1 MEIFKKYL
9 EENGEVGRV
18 VGQNHYLAYVSGLP
32 SLKLGEMVIT
42 ENEERGLVHGLEK
55 EVSEILMLDDG
66 KLKVGQQVAR
76 SNVFF
81 QIPVSEELLG
91 RIINPLGRPVDGLG
105 PIMGERKYL
114 PIKREAPGITQRV
127 KVGRF
132 LETGV
137 MMVDLLVPIG
147 YGQRELV
154 IGDAKTGKSVFLL
167 QTLSNQAKK
176 GVICIYVGIG
186 KESSAIKG
194 VEEYLKEMRVF
205 EKTIMIIATSE
216 NPSTINYLAPF
227 SGMTIAEY
235 FRDKGKDVLIVL
247 DDLTSHAKFYR
258 EISLLIKRL
267 PGRSA
272 YPGDIFH
279 VQAALLERA
288 GNIKTQEGK
297 EASITALP
305 AAETLE
311 NDLSGF
317 IQTNLMAMTDG
328 HIFFDINDFRKGKL
342 PAVNAF
348 LSVSRVGNQTKD
360 PLDWALAGWIRKKM
374 MGYERIKEIA
384 QFGEELF
391 PESQKLLDL
400 GKKLEIIF
408 NQTSRTIIPRSLQ
421 LFVFGLLLYG
431 FWDNKPQNIMRIE
444 VDTIIKNFQ
453 QVLPEMEKKMKKIK
467 SLEELK
473 NFAEQVIPGVKQVL
487 YKPL

>member
-1 MEIFKKYL
+1 METFKKHL
-9 EENGEVGRV
+9 NETEEIGRV
-18 VGQNHYLAYVSGLP
+18 VGQNHYLAYISGLP
-32 SLKLGEMVIT
+32 TLRLGEMVMT
-42 ENEERGLVHGLEK
+42 ENEERGLVHGLDK
-55 EVSEILMLDDG
+55 EVAEILMFDNE

-76 SNVFF
+76 SNNSF

-91 RIINPLGRPVDGLG
+91 RIINPLGKPIDGLG
-105 PIMGERKYL
+105 PVLGEKEYL
-114 PIKREAPGITQRV
+114 PIQREAPGITRRA
-127 KVGRF
+127 KVEKF

-137 MMVDLLVPIG
+137 MIVDLLVPIG

-167 QTLSNQAKK
+167 QALSNQAKK

-186 KESSAIKG
+186 KEVSAIKA
-194 VEEYLKEMRVF
+194 VEEYLKEMGAF
-205 EKTIMIIATSE
+205 ENTVMIVATSE
-216 NPSTINYLAPF
+216 NPSTINYLSPF
-227 SGMTIAEY
+227 SGMTVAEY
-235 FRDKGKDVLIVL
+235 FRDKGKNVLIVL

-279 VQAALLERA
+279 IQAALLERA
-288 GNIKTQEGK
+288 GNIKIQGNK
-297 EASITALP
+297 EVSITALP

-348 LSVSRVGNQTKD
+348 LSVSRVGNQTKKS
-360 PLDWALAGWIRKKM
+360 LDRDLTGWVRKKM
-374 MGYERIKEIA
+374 IGYERIKEIA

-391 PESQKLLDL
+391 PESQRLLDL

-408 NQTSRTIIPRSLQ
+408 NQSSKITIPRPLQ
-421 LFVFGLLLYG
+421 LFIFGLLLYG
-431 FWDNKPQNIMRIE
+431 FWDNKPQNIIRMEI
-444 VDTIIKNFQ
+444 DTILKDFMR
-453 QVLPEMEKKMKKIK
+453 VLPEIENKMGQIK
-467 SLEELK
+467 NLEELK
-473 NFAEQVIPGVKQVL
+473 NLVEQIIPAVKKVL
-487 YKPL
+487 YQPL